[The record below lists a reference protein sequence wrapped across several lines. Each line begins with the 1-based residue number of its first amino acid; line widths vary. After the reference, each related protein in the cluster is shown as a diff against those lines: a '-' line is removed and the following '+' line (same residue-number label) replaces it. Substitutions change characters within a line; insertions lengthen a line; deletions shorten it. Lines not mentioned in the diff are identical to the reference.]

1 MSYSPFKQNRPDS
14 IGRAIILTLIVIITF
29 ILTMII
35 AAFLLFGPDNAPT
48 AIQPW
53 LGVTPATE
61 QTPTVTPAPLTA
73 PLAAKFT
80 TLRSQALGF
89 TVEYPA
95 DWHKE
100 ETALRVLLS
109 PALNGLTGDN
119 RREPVI
125 SISLAAE
132 NLTAPVEMLN
142 RAAAD
147 FSETAAL
154 DNTGPVT
161 IGGQTW
167 IMAQLRDTDAQS
179 GRPIIATL
187 AAIYRNEAGYVLIA
201 SAPADQWD
209 GYQPVFQ
216 GIIRSFRFL
225 EQAVLRPT
233 DATRPPTPT
242 PTPTP
247 RIYVVQS
254 GDTLSEIAIQFGIT
268 VEALAARNG
277 IEDARNLRTGQRLII
292 PTRRK

>member
-142 RAAAD
+142 RA
-147 FSETAAL
+147 
-154 DNTGPVT
+154 
-161 IGGQTW
+161 
-167 IMAQLRDTDAQS
+167 DAQS